1 MLARVAISGML
12 LLFFFFLLFN
22 PCNGQQISEKPET
35 RKIPF
40 FSKWLELSSQDT
52 TSCALWAE
60 YS

>member
-1 MLARVAISGML
+1 MLARDAISGML
-12 LLFFFFLLFN
+12 LLFFLLFN
-22 PCNGQQISEKPET
+22 ACNGQQISEKLET

-40 FSKWLELSSQDT
+40 FLKWLELSSQDT